1 MESKNLKENREQCYR
16 WLLTAKLRNV
26 KENERGFKTGS
37 LFMPEKVYN
46 LWNELDEGTKI
57 SILLKVN
64 EKRKDVEIE
73 KNKIFLD
80 NNEKKDDKIQICSLV
95 EGDRIIEEIYIPES
109 KKAGFIVY
117 DPDGIRS
124 ETEIGPYIPKE
135 DDILKKGTIILPEG
149 VMDYGTPEELKEEIK
164 SYIHE
169 YVDIPP
175 EFEELSTYYI
185 LLTWVY
191 DKLKTIPYLRPIGDT
206 STGKS
211 RFLKV
216 VGGLCYHKTSISGAV
231 TPAPIYRMIEQ
242 WKPTLIIDE
251 GDVRSSNEKNEFIT
265 ILNCG
270 FEKNNPVVR
279 CNKDDPDKLESHE
292 VFCPKLIATRYRFE
306 DSALESRCIT
316 IEMRPTGREDIP
328 ILLPKKFY
336 EKRKELQKKLLKFR
350 LDTYFLID
358 GDVSER
364 LQKELH
370 RDIDKRLLQAT
381 GPLLCL
387 TNIPGLDKVYKD
399 FIESYNVKLI
409 EERGDSTTGIIV
421 NSLFDL
427 IKIVTPGDEE
437 TYITEKEL
445 QDLKITPGD
454 VATYITE
461 KLKEDISNAKVGREL
476 KAVGIEKRLKW
487 DKTEKKPKRI
497 LTLKPELLEELQLKY
512 RLPEDRINIIPNST
526 NGPNSTNRVPMG
538 IPAFSKKDKHKLKH
552 ETPYRSPIRTVRTV
566 RTVRSVRNDQ
576 KSQKEKLQELQ
587 KLIYDLSN
595 NGKTAELSEIIEES
609 KNLGMD
615 ENFVLSGIEELLK
628 TGEIWR
634 IDHKSFRALKI
645 DSINEMEGVTV

>member
-1 MESKNLKENREQCYR
+1 MTKNNDDSEKKRELCIK
-16 WLLTAKLRNV
+16 WLLKAKLRNV
-26 KENERGFKTGS
+26 KKDKHGDKQGKI
-37 LFMPEKVYN
+37 FMPERVYDI
-46 LWNELDEGTKI
+46 WNSLDNGTQT
-57 SILLKVN
+57 SILLEVN
-64 EKRKDVEIE
+64 EKRKDV
-73 KNKIFLD
+73 KIYPKDIFID
-80 NNEKKDDKIQICSLV
+80 MKEVKKKVQKDDKIQICSLV

-117 DPDGIRS
+117 DPDGIRT

-164 SYIHE
+164 NYIHE

-175 EFEELSTYYI
+175 EFEELSSYYI

-358 GDVSER
+358 SDVSER

-387 TNIPGLDKVYKD
+387 TNVPGLDKVYKD

-421 NSLFDL
+421 NALFDL
-427 IKIVTPGDEE
+427 IKIEIENKD
-437 TYITEKEL
+437 L
-445 QDLKITPGD
+445 QDLKITPAD
-454 VATYITE
+454 VSTYITE
-461 KLKEDISNAKVGREL
+461 KLKEDISDRKVGREL
-476 KAVGIEKRLKW
+476 KAVGIESKREW
-487 DKTEKKPKRI
+487 DKIDKKTKRI
-497 LTLKPELLEELQLKY
+497 LILKPELLEELQLKY
-512 RLPEDRINIIPNST
+512 RLPEDRIDMTTAVTVKTAIT
-526 NGPNSTNRVPMG
+526 DKGAMG
-538 IPAFSKKDKHKLKH
+538 IPEFSKKDKHKLKH
-552 ETPYRSPIRTVRTV
+552 ETSLRSTNSNDRN
-566 RTVRSVRNDQ
+566 VRNGRSISK
-576 KSQKEKLQELQ
+576 KSQHEKLQELQ
-587 KLIYDLSN
+587 KLVYDLGSD
-595 NGKTAELSEIIEES
+595 GKTAELTDIIKEA

-615 ENFVLSGIEELLK
+615 ENFVLHGIEELLK
-628 TGEIWR
+628 TGEIWSVGNNR
-634 IDHKSFRALKI
+634 FGALKV
-645 DSINEMEGVTV
+645 DHTKEKSTAEGSS